1 LFDCFPGGHGSV
13 GQRHSINGSEIRK
26 QHEHILLVVNYNQ
39 ESPTV
44 RTLSC
49 LALFLICHGFVLVPC
64 LAAETPDWYYRQG
77 PLRGSLRSDR
87 PLPLY
92 DADPEHLWNRLF
104 AVFYIRPSELPSRP
118 EYPQDSTKL
127 DEWDRKLR
135 YGKLPPGPVVTR
147 FEGGDT
153 KNFLAWPRTRYYSE
167 PGTSARADTLLDEFL
182 TTHGER
188 LIDAPLKR
196 AFLQRDL
203 WAVFDHLIGQDIA
216 RYGDG
221 DLIRRGALNR
231 DVYGSEPD
239 EVPFDDPD
247 AMQRRG
253 ILCRKLAVII
263 QRLALPPAV
272 IKALPD
278 SYAAAIRSGHFASRH
293 DFDCQSNYLPACL
306 LTSPDEWVEIDTSSE
321 SLPHHKQEGQ
331 IDYMAWSIQGRSC
344 YRVFWRFPD
353 GRKAVEEYLKYIRE
367 EGVEWEKTARQGHV
381 ALKPDVRQI
390 PVGTEAAIVQFM
402 IVLDDRLVPVPT
414 RVVESVRVSVY
425 KNVDGTRD
433 PETNTGLGLIGRVYG
448 AKRRLLFDNLKHGGL
463 ARVPDDAP
471 TYQVLLS
478 GHDDWGHFERQQSV
492 VQTCVHCHMHWKWKT
507 GVFSL
512 NSIFSFV
519 PDGGMPGIVI
529 PMGFG
534 DIRPYPRPQ
543 RIARWKQRQED
554 YLRLVEY
561 ARSED
566 QDDG

>member
-1 LFDCFPGGHGSV
+1 M
-13 GQRHSINGSEIRK
+13 RRIA
-26 QHEHILLVVNYNQ
+26 LVV
-39 ESPTV
+39 SRGKTRTV
-44 RTLSC
+44 RGRFSSI
-49 LALFLICHGFVLVPC
+49 AMFLVWISVLPLPC
-64 LAAETPDWYYRQG
+64 PAAEPNDWYYREG
-77 PLRGSLRSDR
+77 PLRGSLKSER

-92 DADPEHLWNRLF
+92 DSDAEHLWNRLF

-127 DEWDRKLR
+127 DAWDRKLR
-135 YGKLPPGPVVTR
+135 AGELTPGPVVKR
-147 FEGGDT
+147 LEGGDSMGL
-153 KNFLAWPRTRYYSE
+153 LAWPRTRYYSE
-167 PGTSARADTLLDEFL
+167 PGTFARADKLLEEFIA
-182 TTHGER
+182 TRGER
-188 LIDAPLKR
+188 LIDDPLKR

-203 WAVFDHLIGQDIA
+203 WAVFDHLAGQNIA

-231 DVYGSEPD
+231 NVYGYEPD
-239 EVPFDDPD
+239 EVPFDDPE
-247 AMQRRG
+247 AIERRG

-272 IKALPD
+272 IQALPD
-278 SYAAAIRSGHFASRH
+278 TYAAAVRSGHFASRH
-293 DFDCQSNYLPACL
+293 DFDCQSNYLPPGL
-306 LTSPDEWVEIDTSSE
+306 LTRPNEWVEIDTSSE

-331 IDYMAWSIQGRSC
+331 IDYVAWSIRGRSY
-344 YRVFWRFPD
+344 YRIFWRFPG
-353 GRKAVEEYLKYIRE
+353 GREAVEKYLKYIRE
-367 EGVEWEKTARQGHV
+367 EGVDWEKTARQGHV
-381 ALKPDVRQI
+381 DLKPDVRQI
-390 PVGTEAAIVQFM
+390 PVGTEAAIVQSM

-414 RVVESVRVSVY
+414 RLVESVRVSVY
-425 KNVDGTRD
+425 KNVDGTPD

-448 AKRRLLFDNLKHGGL
+448 AKRRLFFDNLKHGGL
-463 ARVPDDAP
+463 ARAPDNAP

-478 GHDDWGHFERQQSV
+478 GHDDWGSWGRQQSV

-512 NSIFSFV
+512 NSVFSFV

-534 DIRPYPRPQ
+534 DVRPLPRPQ

-561 ARSED
+561 ARADD
-566 QDDG
+566 QDDR

>member
-1 LFDCFPGGHGSV
+1 MRS
-13 GQRHSINGSEIRK
+13 
-26 QHEHILLVVNYNQ
+26 
-39 ESPTV
+39 
-44 RTLSC
+44 LSC
-49 LALFLICHGFVLVPC
+49 LALFLVLQGFVVVPC
-64 LAAETPDWYYRQG
+64 SAAETPSWYYQEG

-118 EYPQDSTKL
+118 EYPRDSTKL

-135 YGKLPPGPVVTR
+135 AGELPPGPIVKR

-153 KNFLAWPRTRYYSE
+153 KSFLAWPRTRYFSE
-167 PGTSARADTLLDEFL
+167 PGTFARGRKLLEEFI

-188 LIDAPLKR
+188 LIDDPLKR

-203 WAVFDHLIGQDIA
+203 WAVFDHLAGQNIA

-221 DLIRRGALNR
+221 DIIRRGALNK
-231 DVYGSEPD
+231 DVYGHESD
-239 EVPFDDPD
+239 EVPFDDPQ

-263 QRLALPPAV
+263 QRLALPQAV

-278 SYAAAIRSGHFASRH
+278 SYAAAIRSGNFASRH
-293 DFDCQSNYLPACL
+293 DFDCQSNYLPAGL

-331 IDYMAWSIQGRSC
+331 IDYVARSIRGRSY
-344 YRVFWRFPD
+344 YRIFWRFPD

-367 EGVEWEKTARQGHV
+367 EGVDWEKTARQGHV

-414 RVVESVRVSVY
+414 RVVESVRVSVF
-425 KNVDGTRD
+425 KNVDGTPD

-448 AKRRLLFDNLKHGGL
+448 VQRRLLFDNLKQGGL
-463 ARVPDDAP
+463 ARAPDNAP
-471 TYQVLLS
+471 TYLVLLS
-478 GHDDWGHFERQQSV
+478 GYKDWGFWGRQQSV
-492 VQTCVHCHMHWKWKT
+492 AQSCMHCHMHWKWKT

-512 NSIFSFV
+512 NSIFSFA
-519 PDGGMPGIVI
+519 PNGGMPGIVI

-534 DIRPYPRPQ
+534 DIETYPRPQ

-554 YLRLVEY
+554 YLRLLEY
-561 ARSED
+561 ARADD
-566 QDDG
+566 QGAR

>member
-1 LFDCFPGGHGSV
+1 MGISMRRMAFIVD
-13 GQRHSINGSEIRK
+13 
-26 QHEHILLVVNYNQ
+26 YNQ
-39 ESPTV
+39 ERPSV
-44 RTLSC
+44 RALSG
-49 LALFLICHGFVLVPC
+49 LALFVICFGFVFVPC
-64 LAAETPDWYYRQG
+64 LAAETPDWYYREG
-77 PLRGSLRSDR
+77 PLRGSLKSDR

-92 DADPEHLWNRLF
+92 DAAPEHLWNRLF

-118 EYPQDSTKL
+118 AYPQDSTKL

-135 YGKLPPGPVVTR
+135 VGKLPPGPVVKR

-153 KNFLAWPRTRYYSE
+153 MGLLAWAHTRYYSE
-167 PGTSARADTLLDEFL
+167 PGTFVRAEELLDEFI
-182 TTHGER
+182 TAHGER
-188 LIDAPLKR
+188 LIDDPLKR

-203 WAVFDHLIGQDIA
+203 WAVFDHLVGQDIS

-231 DVYGSEPD
+231 DMYGHESD
-239 EVPFDDPD
+239 EVPFDDPE
-247 AMQRRG
+247 AMRRRG

-263 QRLALPPAV
+263 QRLAMPREV
-272 IKALPD
+272 IQTLPD

-293 DFDCQSNYLPACL
+293 DFDCQSNYLPPGL
-306 LTSPDEWVEIDTSSE
+306 LTRPDEWVEIDTSSE
-321 SLPHHKQEGQ
+321 SLPHLQQEGQ
-331 IDYMAWSIQGRSC
+331 IDYVGWSIRGRSC
-344 YRVFWRFPD
+344 YRIFWRFPG

-367 EGVEWEKTARQGHV
+367 EGADWEKTARQGHV
-381 ALKPDVRQI
+381 ALKPDARQI
-390 PVGTEAAIVQFM
+390 PAGTEAAIVQFM
-402 IVLDDRLVPVPT
+402 IVLDDRLVPAPT
-414 RVVESVRVSVY
+414 RLVESLRLSVY
-425 KNVDGTRD
+425 KNVDGTPD

-463 ARVPDDAP
+463 ARAPDDAP

-478 GHDDWGHFERQQSV
+478 GHQDWGHLGRQQSV

-512 NSIFSFV
+512 NSIFSFI

-534 DIRPYPRPQ
+534 EIRPLPRPQ

-561 ARSED
+561 ARADD
-566 QDDG
+566 QSDR

>member
-1 LFDCFPGGHGSV
+1 M
-13 GQRHSINGSEIRK
+13 K
-26 QHEHILLVVNYNQ
+26 HILLVVNDRQ
-39 ESPTV
+39 ERPTV
-44 RTLSC
+44 RIHTLF
-49 LALFLICHGFVLVPC
+49 ALFLIWFGFVFVPC
-64 LAAETPDWYYRQG
+64 LAAETPDWYYREG
-77 PLRGSLRSDR
+77 PLRGSLKSDA

-92 DADPEHLWNRLF
+92 DANPVHLWNRLF
-104 AVFYIRPSELPSRP
+104 ALFYIRPSELPSRP

-135 YGKLPPGPVVTR
+135 AGKLPPGPVVKR

-153 KNFLAWPRTRYYSE
+153 KSLLAWPQTRYYSE
-167 PGTSARADTLLDEFL
+167 PGTFARADKLLEEFL

-188 LIDAPLKR
+188 LIDDPLKR

-203 WAVFDHLIGQDIA
+203 WAVFDHLVGQNIA
-216 RYGDG
+216 RFGDG
-221 DLIRRGALNR
+221 DLLRRGALNR
-231 DVYGSEPD
+231 GVYGTESD
-239 EVPFDDPD
+239 EVPFDDPE
-247 AMQRRG
+247 AIERRG

-263 QRLALPPAV
+263 QRLAQPQAV
-272 IKALPD
+272 IQALPNN
-278 SYAAAIRSGHFASRH
+278 YAAAIRSGHFASRH
-293 DFDCQSNYLPACL
+293 DFDCQSNYLPPGL
-306 LTSPDEWVEIDTSSE
+306 LTRPDEWVEIDTSSE
-321 SLPHHKQEGQ
+321 SLPHFKQEGQ
-331 IDYMAWSIQGRSC
+331 IDYVAWSIRGRSY
-344 YRVFWRFPD
+344 YRIFWRFPG

-367 EGVEWEKTARQGHV
+367 EGVDWEKTARQGHV
-381 ALKPDVRQI
+381 ALKPDVQQI

-414 RVVESVRVSVY
+414 RLVESLRVSVY
-425 KNVDGTRD
+425 KNVDGTPD

-448 AKRRLLFDNLKHGGL
+448 AKRHLLFDKLKHGGL
-463 ARVPDDAP
+463 TRAPDNAP

-478 GHDDWGHFERQQSV
+478 GHDDWGVWGRQQSV
-492 VQTCVHCHMHWKWKT
+492 VQTCVHCHLHWKWKT

-534 DIRPYPRPQ
+534 DVQPYPRPQ

-561 ARSED
+561 ARN
-566 QDDG
+566 